1 MYASRKGE
9 AQQSIPITKG
19 MKTRK
24 NNHVPLHFRT
34 SLPPLTHLPASS
46 PLPAQPHLAILRH
59 NLHVQTLPVHRTTS
73 LQFLLRNDV
82 RQTQHLSQTKHF
94 VPTLPNR
101 ILEIRQTSPNTTA
114 RKTTAQE
121 QSQEDGG
128 QTRSFRSSACSGDV
142 EQDGQ
147 DCRRREAE
155 RTRTC

>member
-1 MYASRKGE
+1 
-9 AQQSIPITKG
+9 
-19 MKTRK
+19 MKTGK
-24 NNHVPLHFRT
+24 DNHVPLHFRT

-73 LQFLLRNDV
+73 LQFLLRNHV
-82 RQTQHLSQTKHF
+82 RTTRHISQTKHF
-94 VPTLPNR
+94 VQTEHFIPTLSNR
-101 ILEIRQTSPNTTA
+101 ILEIRQTSSNTAA

-128 QTRSFRSSACSGDV
+128 PTRSFRSSACSGDV